1 LDISKADIHV
11 TVDIDQK
18 LNCGKFEES
27 ILEALLDDLR
37 TVYSA
42 DSQSAKFFLC
52 VVIVNVTDGSFIQ
65 SLWDRTGVMGL
76 AEIGLVW
83 RLFEADDLTVY
94 DGGLVVKSQDV
105 VASAPVFDISVA
117 MGIRGR
123 DYLLNKLAPCVAND
137 IMSHIAD
144 ANDALLCEI

>member
-1 LDISKADIHV
+1 
-11 TVDIDQK
+11 
-18 LNCGKFEES
+18 
-27 ILEALLDDLR
+27 
-37 TVYSA
+37 
-42 DSQSAKFFLC
+42 
-52 VVIVNVTDGSFIQ
+52 
-65 SLWDRTGVMGL
+65 MGL